1 MASSGKQTSILLY
14 GLGAIGGFYAFILG
28 RNSDVSL
35 SVVARSNYE
44 AVKQNGLKIQSEN
57 HGEHLIRPSGVFK
70 SPAEAGRT
78 FDYVVCAHKALNQDS
93 VPPQL
98 EPVVGKDTTLV
109 IIQNG
114 VGNEVP
120 FRKHFP
126 DCTIIS
132 CVTWVGAT
140 QTKPGVIKHTKSEA
154 AEFGLFS
161 NSRLDSK
168 LEQSRLDEFTTL
180 LRNGGTKFTV
190 EENIQVKRWEKVVW
204 NAAWNPLTTLTMI
217 DTQTW
222 LKSSPEAMPM
232 TRQLMQEVIDVA
244 KRCDV
249 PLSYD
254 LIDTLIDK
262 ILAMP
267 GIGSSMQTD
276 AKEGGRLKLMLS
288 WGHQ

>member
-1 MASSGKQTSILLY
+1 M
-14 GLGAIGGFYAFILG
+14 
-28 RNSDVSL
+28 
-35 SVVARSNYE
+35 SN
-44 AVKQNGLKIQSEN
+44 K
-57 HGEHLIRPSGVFK
+57 
-70 SPAEAGRT
+70 
-78 FDYVVCAHKALNQDS
+78 
-93 VPPQL
+93 
-98 EPVVGKDTTLV
+98 
-109 IIQNG
+109 
-114 VGNEVP
+114 
-120 FRKHFP
+120 
-126 DCTIIS
+126 
-132 CVTWVGAT
+132 TWVGAT

-276 AKEGGRLKLMLS
+276 AKEGRPLEVDVILGTPMKKAKEFGMNVPTLTAVYALTTAVNLRLQRDSKL
-288 WGHQ
+288 